1 MAAPPSRRRLRRT
14 LAGLAA
20 VVTLLPVAGCG
31 GVGFA
36 DTSNTF
42 TTMGY
47 GLGDA
52 LATVRMDIG
61 RKKLAPMDVQVN
73 EGAFDEQQ
81 FLSAVAAGDPPDVVV
96 MDRALI
102 GGYAARGAIVPLTEC
117 LRDRGVD
124 PGVYRDAAMKQTTLD
139 GTVYALPESFD
150 NRLVLTG
157 TDVLKKSGH
166 QASDVDVSDWESL
179 RKLAEEASVASGGK
193 LKRIGF
199 DPKIPEF
206 FPLWVRANGGSL
218 LSPDGRT
225 AKLDHPRTVEAL
237 EFTAGLIKAQ
247 EGWGKFKALRDTF
260 DMFGAENQF
269 VRGQLGSFPME
280 DWYISVLAE
289 ISPDLALHTQ
299 PFQDR
304 EGEPINYVSGYGWAI
319 PAGSPHPEKACEF
332 ITTMTDADTWV
343 AAAKAKA
350 KEIRADG
357 SPYIGDFTG
366 NKEADRRIH
375 ENVWKPTGN
384 EAYDRASRQ
393 LYEVQDDSFA
403 VPANAAGTEFRKA
416 WQSAVNSVLSGTATP
431 QEALEEAQDRAQAAL
446 DRGNTERE

>member
-20 VVTLLPVAGCG
+20 VTALLPVSACG

-36 DTSNTF
+36 DTTDSF
-42 TTMGY
+42 TTMGF

-52 LATVRMDIG
+52 LATVRMDLA
-61 RKKLAPMDVQVN
+61 RKKLAPMDVQIN

-124 PGVYRDAAMKQTTLD
+124 PDDYRDAAMKQTTLD

-150 NRLVLTG
+150 NRMMLIGTEVLA
-157 TDVLKKSGH
+157 KSGH
-166 QASDVDVSDWESL
+166 QAPDVDTSDWEGL
-179 RKLAEEASVASGGK
+179 RKLANEAHVASGGK

-206 FPLWVRANGGSL
+206 FPMWVRANGGSL
-218 LSPDGRT
+218 LSADGRT

-237 EFTAGLIKAQ
+237 EFTSSLIEAQ
-247 EGWGKFKALRDTF
+247 KGWGKFKALRDTF

-269 VRGQLGSFPME
+269 VRGQLGAFPME
-280 DWYISVLAE
+280 DWYVSVLAE
-289 ISPDLALHTQ
+289 TSPELPLRTE
-299 PFQDR
+299 PFRDR
-304 EGEPINYVSGYGWAI
+304 KGEPVNYVSGYGWAI
-319 PAGSPHPEKACEF
+319 PAGAPHPEKACTF
-332 ITTMTDADTWV
+332 ITKV
-343 AAAKAKA
+343 KAE
-350 KEIRADG
+350 EIRADG

-366 NKEADRRIH
+366 NKEADRRIY

-384 EAYDRASRQ
+384 EAYDRAARQ
-393 LYEVQDDSFA
+393 LYAMQDDAFA

-416 WQSAVNSVLSGTATP
+416 WQLAVNRVLSGTATP
-431 QEALEEAQDRAQAAL
+431 REALEDAQDRAQAAL